1 MVGEMKNGLMAT
13 AESEGDPKRCK
24 VSRNRVKRLYQ
35 S

>member
-1 MVGEMKNGLMAT
+1 MVGEMRNDLMAA
-13 AESEGDPKRCK
+13 AESEGDPKRWK